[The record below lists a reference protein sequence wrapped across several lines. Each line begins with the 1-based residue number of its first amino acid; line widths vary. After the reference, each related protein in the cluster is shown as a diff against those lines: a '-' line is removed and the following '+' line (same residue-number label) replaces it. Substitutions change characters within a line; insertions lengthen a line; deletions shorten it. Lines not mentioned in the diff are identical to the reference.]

1 LRGRKPKTAAQQIS
15 EGDPAKRGVHKLQNR
30 LDAEPNLTFAVHGHF
45 RRASQ
50 RILFAFNG
58 GIPETG
64 QMKTLPLF

>member
-1 LRGRKPKTAAQQIS
+1 M
-15 EGDPAKRGVHKLQNR
+15 
-30 LDAEPNLTFAVHGHF
+30 DAETRRLVRERLSLTFAVHGHF

>member
-1 LRGRKPKTAAQQIS
+1 MIQVTATMRILVAI
-15 EGDPAKRGVHKLQNR
+15 
-30 LDAEPNLTFAVHGHF
+30 EPVDLSLTFAVHGHF